1 MRKKSSK
8 VDRAWLHDH
17 LTDPFVR
24 QAQRDGYRARAAYKL
39 KQLDEQFKLV
49 RPGCRVADLGAAPG
63 AWSQYLSRRLAG
75 SGRIVAIDVLPMEP
89 VEGVEILEGDFREDG
104 VSAAFEALV
113 GPDPLDLVV
122 SDMAPN
128 LSGIA
133 SADAARMGDLLDLA
147 LDFSARHLKPE
158 GALVAK
164 AFHGSGFSQQVE
176 GFKKVFA
183 RVKEIKPEA
192 SRARSAETFLVGI
205 RLKPH
210 G

>member
-1 MRKKSSK
+1 MGRKSSK
-8 VDRAWLHDH
+8 VDRAWLNDH
-17 LTDPFVR
+17 LTDPYVR

-49 RPGCRVADLGAAPG
+49 RPGARVADLGAAPG
-63 AWSQYLSRRLAG
+63 AWSQYLSRKLAG
-75 SGRIVAIDVLPMEP
+75 AGRVVAIDILPMEP
-89 VEGVEILEGDFREDG
+89 VEGVEILEGDIREES
-104 VSAAFEALV
+104 VLAAFEALV
-113 GPDPLDLVV
+113 GPGKLDLVL
-122 SDMAPN
+122 SDLAPN

-133 SADAARMGDLLDLA
+133 SADAARMDDLLALA
-147 LDFSARHLKPE
+147 LDFASNHLKPE

-176 GFKKVFA
+176 DWKKVFA
-183 RVKEIKPEA
+183 KVKEVKPEA

-205 RLKPH
+205 RLKTH